1 MKNIYM
7 KACALVGASVASL
20 ATFAAD
26 GADSG
31 IVSVDDV
38 TSIFTNAQSSMTS
51 LIDAAL
57 PVIIAFVGGGLI
69 IWGGLAL
76 VSLLKR
82 GFGAGKGR

>member
-1 MKNIYM
+1 M
-7 KACALVGASVASL
+7 GASVASL
-20 ATFAAD
+20 ATFAEETS
-26 GADSG
+26 GGSTTSTG
-31 IVSVDDV
+31 IVSVQDV
-38 TSIFTNAQSSMTS
+38 TDIFSNAQTSMTS

-69 IWGGLAL
+69 IWGALAL